1 MMMKT
6 KFNFYKYQGTGN
18 DFVIIDN
25 RDLKFNRNDHALVAK
40 LCDRRFGIGG
50 DGLML
55 LQNKQG
61 FDFEMVYYNSD
72 GRESSMCGNGG
83 RCIVEFSRTLGLVK
97 DKAHFIAIDGEHI
110 ATAKPGFISLKMN
123 DVKKVELN
131 ADFSFLNTGSPHY
144 VAFVNNIKDYN
155 VFEEGKKIRNNNR
168 FKAEGTNVNFV
179 EKQYNDLF
187 VRTFERGVEGETYS
201 CGTGVTAAALV
212 ASIKNVATADT
223 YCSIKTLGGDL
234 NVKFNKHV
242 DNSFTDIWLEGPATF
257 VFKGDIDV
265 EINS

>member
-1 MMMKT
+1 MKT